1 MSTVRAAASDAD
13 LAAWTRVRNEV
24 ELAPS
29 TTGSALHDAALGYA
43 RALGCEGSRTSVDG
57 RMPSRWASRRA
68 AANARAARRHDRE
81 VSVAVDLPAV

>member
-1 MSTVRAAASDAD
+1 MSTVRVAVSDAD

-43 RALGCEGSRTSVDG
+43 RARLRGEPHERRREDAQSLGFAT
-57 RMPSRWASRRA
+57 RRG
-68 AANARAARRHDRE
+68 
-81 VSVAVDLPAV
+81 

>member
-24 ELAPS
+24 ELAAPS

-43 RALGCEGSRTSVDG
+43 RARLRGEPHERRREDAQSLGFAT
-57 RMPSRWASRRA
+57 RRG
-68 AANARAARRHDRE
+68 
-81 VSVAVDLPAV
+81 